1 MFKNPKNIKPAQ
13 RENLIQPKKLDS
25 SRLFGHM
32 QCFVLK
38 KETKM
43 YFCTQKD
50 RLSTQIMS
58 LEAQETKYQERKGF
72 LSNQVLVLKKALI
85 NSILSDDVMNLL
97 LILVNAICY
106 DVQQLE
112 IFLLHLSKITH
123 TPVDSLFVQMKT
135 LTDLGYVELEKRED
149 LLIIQLPNLSPG
161 VPRRTKQNKLN
172 LLRNKRK
179 YLTLDVSIGEE
190 YV

>member
-1 MFKNPKNIKPAQ
+1 
-13 RENLIQPKKLDS
+13 
-25 SRLFGHM
+25 
-32 QCFVLK
+32 
-38 KETKM
+38 M

-112 IFLLHLSKITH
+112 IFLFHLSKITH

-149 LLIIQLPNLSPG
+149 LLIIQLPNFSPG

>member
-1 MFKNPKNIKPAQ
+1 
-13 RENLIQPKKLDS
+13 
-25 SRLFGHM
+25 
-32 QCFVLK
+32 
-38 KETKM
+38 M

-112 IFLLHLSKITH
+112 ISLFHLSKITH

>member
-1 MFKNPKNIKPAQ
+1 
-13 RENLIQPKKLDS
+13 
-25 SRLFGHM
+25 
-32 QCFVLK
+32 
-38 KETKM
+38 M

-112 IFLLHLSKITH
+112 IFLFHLSKITH